1 MTKRAHG
8 KLRIIG
14 GEHRSRL
21 IEFEGETGVRPT
33 PDRVRQTFFDWLM
46 PVIEGARCLDLF
58 SGSGALGLEALSR
71 GAGHVTF
78 VETGPRQSALIKTAL
93 MSLNIPHSRYDVS
106 TVDALYFLTQTWHRY
121 NVVFL
126 DPPFGSGLLEK
137 ALEDLAKV
145 LAPLNRICLEWPED
159 GNKPELPAGFEWL
172 REKQAGQVCFG
183 LATYQTEQS

>member
-1 MTKRAHG
+1 MNRRAHG

-21 IEFEGETGVRPT
+21 IEFDGDSGVRPT
-33 PDRVRQTFFDWLM
+33 PDRVRQTFFDWLS

-71 GAGHVTF
+71 GAAHVSF
-78 VETGPRQSALIKTAL
+78 VETGSRQSALIKGAL
-93 MSLNIPHSRYDVS
+93 LNLRIPHTRFEVS
-106 TVDALYFLTQTWHRY
+106 MVDALFFLSQTWHRY

-145 LAPLNRICLEWPED
+145 LAPQNRVCLEWPQD
-159 GNKPELPAGFEWL
+159 NDRPVLPAGFEWL

-183 LATYQTEQS
+183 LATYHTEQS